1 MRRYEYKKVYC
12 FPGHE
17 GKDADVEELLNDHG
31 DQGYRVIHFR
41 DFSDSFGNL
50 AHMIIFER
58 EVMK

>member
-1 MRRYEYKKVYC
+1 MQRYEYKKDYC
-12 FPGHE
+12 FPGHG
-17 GKDADVEELLNDHG
+17 GKDSDVEKFLNDYG
-31 DQGYRVIHFR
+31 DQGWHVVHFR